1 MPGFFFAFS
10 FHRDT
15 VINVGI
21 FGATGYTG
29 VELMKIFHRHP
40 GARVAF
46 AHSESN
52 AGARLSDVLPCAF
65 DVRLIRSDD
74 APLAD
79 VDVVFSCLPHAAS
92 AELCKR
98 ALDAGVRVVDL
109 SADFRLRDAAVYEK
123 WYKHAHPYPHLL
135 EEAVYGLPEMHRS
148 DIAAA
153 QLIANPG
160 CYPTTV
166 ALGAMPLLEAG
177 ALADATIIADSK
189 SGVSGAGRKP
199 AQSSHFVE
207 VNESLNPYGIA
218 GVHRHIP
225 EMEQTLAA
233 VAGAMT
239 PRVIFTPHLL
249 PISRGMLTTL
259 YFTLTDEA
267 AKHDWQ
273 AIFEKRY
280 EGEPFVRVLP
290 KGQIATIAHTTH
302 SNRAV
307 LSVHPIA
314 GMPNRLLV
322 VSCLDN
328 LVKGASG
335 QAVQNMNLMFGLD
348 EAAGLE

>member
-1 MPGFFFAFS
+1 MV
-10 FHRDT
+10 R
-15 VINVGI
+15 VGI
-21 FGATGYTG
+21 IGASGYTG
-29 VELMKIFHRHP
+29 VELLRIVAGHP
-40 GARVAF
+40 GMELVCATGDTQAGTL
-46 AHSESN
+46 ASSLYPSL
-52 AGARLSDVLPCAF
+52 AGAYPNL
-65 DVRLIRSDD
+65 
-74 APLAD
+74 
-79 VDVVFSCLPHAAS
+79 VFSEYDPAVVDGLDLVFLGLPHEAS
-92 AELCKR
+92 MAIVPEIAPQVGCI
-98 ALDAGVRVVDL
+98 VDL
-109 SADFRLRDAAVYEK
+109 SAAYRLKDASAYPQ
-123 WYKHAHPYPHLL
+123 WYGFDHTQPAELAR
-135 EEAVYGLPEMHRS
+135 AVYGLPELHRS

-177 ALADATIIADSK
+177 ALADATIIADAK

-233 VAGAMT
+233 VSGAMT

>member
-1 MPGFFFAFS
+1 M
-10 FHRDT
+10 
-15 VINVGI
+15 INAGI

-29 VELMKIFHRHP
+29 VELMKIFHRHA
-40 GARVAF
+40 GVRVAF

-65 DVRLIRSDD
+65 DIRLIRSDD

-98 ALDAGVRVVDL
+98 ALDAGKRVVDL

-123 WYKHAHPYPHLL
+123 WYKHVHPYPHLL
-135 EEAVYGLPEMHRS
+135 EEAVYGLPELYRS
-148 DIAAA
+148 DIAPA

-166 ALGAMPLLEAG
+166 ALGSIPLLEAG

-199 AQSSHFVE
+199 AQNTHFVE

-225 EMEQTLAA
+225 EMEQTLASVA
-233 VAGAMT
+233 VGPVTT

-273 AIFEKRY
+273 SIFEKRY

-302 SNRAV
+302 SNHAV

-328 LVKGASG
+328 LIKGAAG